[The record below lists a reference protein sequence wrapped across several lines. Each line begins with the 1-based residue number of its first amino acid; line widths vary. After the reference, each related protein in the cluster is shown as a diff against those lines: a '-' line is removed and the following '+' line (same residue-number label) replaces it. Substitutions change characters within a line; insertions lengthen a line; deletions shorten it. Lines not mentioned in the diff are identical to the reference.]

1 MSRLKADEVQVEKK
15 LSGKER
21 DELRDR
27 LKGEISED
35 LARKAS
41 KDPEIIDKIPQY
53 LADETAIFAL
63 QKEKTD

>member
-63 QKEKTD
+63 QKEKTN